1 MTASASGVLGS
12 SLLVVIVSRYRLY
25 HSYQSMSTSRD
36 GLTASLR
43 RAGTIYE
50 RERRATPHPG
60 RGRRSP
66 GRDQD
71 SARPPA
77 GGLRGRHRP
86 RRGGGP
92 SPRRGPSASPGGA
105 RPAP

>member
-25 HSYQSMSTSRD
+25 HSDQSMSTNRD

-50 RERRATPHPG
+50 RERRAAPHSG
-60 RGRRSP
+60 RRRRSP
-66 GRDQD
+66 GGDDD

-92 SPRRGPSASPGGA
+92 RPGQGPEARTGGA
-105 RPAP
+105 